1 MTREFFRVKVILVVL
16 AAGLFVCDSAMTI
29 FWIRS
34 ASSIETSRREL
45 AAQSTLLKLLRADV
59 KRAREIQRAIP
70 KTKADCQYFED
81 SLTPAGTGY
90 SVISSE
96 LQDLSQKAG
105 LQTGS
110 ISFHPRQITA
120 HGITEI
126 SLQASVSG
134 NYKSVVQFVN
144 ELQHSRNHYI
154 VDDLSLA
161 NDHSGSGVK
170 VDLHIR
176 SYFKAIA

>member
-1 MTREFFRVKVILVVL
+1 MTREFLRWKVILVVV
-16 AAGLFVCDSAMTI
+16 AAGLFVSDAAMTI
-29 FWIRS
+29 FYVHS
-34 ASSIETSRREL
+34 ASSIAASRQEL
-45 AAQSTLLKLLRADV
+45 ATQSALLKLLRADV
-59 KRAREIQRAIP
+59 RRAHEIQQAIP
-70 KTKADCQYFED
+70 KTKADCQSFED
-81 SLTPAGTGY
+81 SLTPAGSGY
-90 SVISSE
+90 SVISAE

-110 ISFHPRQITA
+110 ISFHPKEITVN
-120 HGITEI
+120 GITEL
-126 SLQASVSG
+126 SLQASVNG

-161 NDHSGSGVK
+161 NDHGGSGVK

-176 SYFKAIA
+176 SYFRAIS